1 MISNFHLRTA
11 KQKKGGCP
19 ALHIITGWERR
30 RSGEG
35 GVDEAGVGW
44 EVILQGWRHLLFS
57 SERGWKS
64 REQKGVS
71 GHRALRREGRLEG
84 KKREGH
90 KGTEDSGARKG
101 WRYRSRLR

>member
-11 KQKKGGCP
+11 KQKRGGCP

-35 GVDEAGVGW
+35 GVDGAGVGW

-57 SERGWKS
+57 SERVRKS
-64 REQKGVS
+64 GRAKGVS
-71 GHRALRREGRLEG
+71 GHRDLRKKGRLEG
-84 KKREGH
+84 KKGEGQEGH
-90 KGTEDSGARKG
+90 
-101 WRYRSRLR
+101 